1 MRLLFNMIKT
11 SLLFGQY
18 VSGSLL
24 EKVSLQLIS
33 MMKEESFHHMDKILS
48 LGEISD
54 KLYFV
59 TKGKVAVF
67 INQNSRD
74 YYQNYVDDCA
84 SATSEENSTEE
95 KLVFLC
101 YLNPGSN
108 FNHISAIF
116 SH

>member
-1 MRLLFNMIKT
+1 
-11 SLLFGQY
+11 
-18 VSGSLL
+18 
-24 EKVSLQLIS
+24 

-59 TKGKVAVF
+59 TKGKVAVHV
-67 INQNSRD
+67 NSHCHD
-74 YYQNYVDDCA
+74 FYSEFLDDSC
-84 SATSEENSTEE
+84 SSNKSD
-95 KLVFLC
+95 KSKCQQDKKMFLC

-108 FNHISAIF
+108 FNHISAVF